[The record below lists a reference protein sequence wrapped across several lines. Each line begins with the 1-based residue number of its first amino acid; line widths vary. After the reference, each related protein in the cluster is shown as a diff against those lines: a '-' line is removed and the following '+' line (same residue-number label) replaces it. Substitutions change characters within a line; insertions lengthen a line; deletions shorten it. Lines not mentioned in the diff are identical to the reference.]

1 MFLLKELKE
10 PYKSL
15 FEKSEWDAYI
25 AALHEECLVWWFN
38 MDLPSLA
45 AYLLPLL
52 TNNINRPITERLRFL
67 SEAMN
72 NQQSTESLNRRYKA
86 FLDENDVESAA
97 GVIGAAVMRI
107 WEFGWSTTEPGQWL
121 SRIHELLDGE
131 HRLTPLALASVRF
144 FRHTIDTFYNAIPLP
159 EREKDA
165 REVTSLAE
173 TAGACGLRVNIA
185 VMHSQIQLMQADFE
199 PIEALTND
207 RDFLE
212 KLSRTAFPNQSFFK
226 YIMGICLLV
235 MGEGDK
241 SWRLLNETVY
251 HRSFPE
257 LPSAMR
263 LQNYGHGILAA
274 TYRLDGEALDC
285 FMAKV
290 NDMEIPDTAYFN
302 LSFKEFILGIGS
314 LALSDP
320 EKAMD
325 HLRGA
330 WDTWRLSNAREPEM
344 HIAVLRGQVLSDLG
358 RHDDALGHFHRWIPK
373 WDRSGYRYYV
383 IVGHLEA
390 ANIWVKEGR
399 RQKAR
404 RYYDTAMAIWPPGR
418 PLIVFHRPERFMDD
432 LERRLNPKIKVGGQV
447 DEKRGPLI
455 TVRTFGG
462 LRIRTGGRVIEDRA
476 WKGTKTKTLLKAVIV
491 HGGRNVSKD
500 ILTDLLWPDKEGDLA
515 EGSLKVTLTR
525 LRKAVPVASE
535 SGRKWI
541 RIRQGRVSVSSDIC
555 EIDSI
560 RFKTLLKAGLKPD
573 ADISS
578 LQAALDLYTDD
589 FLPNDHDQGWIN
601 RHRDSLKNDF
611 GNGAVALS
619 KRCIRSDR
627 VETALPYLVRA
638 MDKTPLLTDVY
649 VHLMRAY
656 LKTGYPSM
664 AIQVFQRAQ
673 ETFNRELGVAPGPVL
688 VGLARKAKKF

>member
-1 MFLLKELKE
+1 MFLLRELKE

-15 FEKSEWDAYI
+15 FEKGDWDAYI
-25 AALHEECLVWWFN
+25 ARLHEECLVWWFN

-45 AYLLPLL
+45 TYLLPLL
-52 TNNINRPITERLRFL
+52 TNNINRPITKRLRFL
-67 SEAMN
+67 AEVMN
-72 NQQSTESLNRRYKA
+72 NQQSNESLSRQYRE
-86 FLDENDVESAA
+86 FLTENDVESATA
-97 GVIGAAVMRI
+97 VIGAAVMRI
-107 WEFGWSTTEPGQWL
+107 WEFGWSTTEPAQWRD
-121 SRIHELLDGE
+121 RIHELLDGD
-131 HRLTPLALASVRF
+131 HRLTPLALASIRF

-165 REVTSLAE
+165 RDVTALAE
-173 TAGACGLRVNIA
+173 NAGACGLRVNIA
-185 VMHSQIQLMQADFE
+185 VMHSQICLMRADFE

-226 YIMGICLLV
+226 YIMGICHLV

-241 SWRLLNETVY
+241 SRRLLNETIY
-251 HRSFPE
+251 HPGFPE

-274 TYRLDGEALDC
+274 TFHLDNEALEEL
-285 FMAKV
+285 MAKV
-290 NDMEIPDTAYFN
+290 NDMEIQDTAYFK

-314 LALSDP
+314 LALNRP

-330 WDTWRLSNAREPEM
+330 WDTWRLSQAREPEM

-358 RHDDALGHFHRWIPK
+358 RHDEALDHFRRWIPK
-373 WDRSGYRYYV
+373 WRRSGYRYYV
-383 IVGHLEA
+383 IVGHIEA
-390 ANIWVKEGR
+390 ANILIRQGCF
-399 RQKAR
+399 QKAR
-404 RYYDTAMAIWPPGR
+404 RFYNTGMANWPSDR
-418 PLIVFHRPERFMDD
+418 PLIVFHRPESFVKD
-432 LERRLNPKIKVGGQV
+432 LEARLNPTIKVHDGAA
-447 DEKRGPLI
+447 ESRPLI

-462 LRIRTGGRVIEDRA
+462 LQVRAETGIIEERA
-476 WKGTKTKTLLKAVIV
+476 WKGTKTKNLLKAVIV

-525 LRKAVPVASE
+525 LRKAVPIPSE

-541 RIRQGRVSVSSDIC
+541 RIRKGRVSISGDIC

-560 RFKTLLKAGLKPD
+560 RFKIILKAGLKPG
-573 ADISS
+573 ADIST

-589 FLPNDHDQGWIN
+589 FLPNDHGQGWIN
-601 RHRDSLKNDF
+601 HHRDMLKTDF

-627 VETALPYLVRA
+627 VETALPYLTQA
-638 MDKTPLLTDVY
+638 MEKAPLLTDVY
-649 VHLMRAY
+649 VLLMRAY